1 MRDRVVLQYK
11 PYGGPRRRVTIEPA
25 SSADEWEYGY
35 WRIEEV
41 YETDCWNDAEVAV
54 YSSSGARYTVNVAV
68 GFCECPSD
76 QYHDGPCK
84 HRERAA
90 YALGHKAIPSWVDR
104 ERVDP
109 VLLDRLEDTDDAI
122 ATATQEA

>member
-1 MRDRVVLQYK
+1 MSIQQQTTGTHPEDL
-11 PYGGPRRRVTIEPA
+11 
-25 SSADEWEYGY
+25 SADAARALTECMT
-35 WRIEEV
+35 V
-41 YETDCWNDAEVAV
+41 VVDDPDCWNDAEVAV

>member
-1 MRDRVVLQYK
+1 MSIQPQTTGTHPED
-11 PYGGPRRRVTIEPA
+11 I
-25 SSADEWEYGY
+25 SADAARALTECMTVVVNDPECWSDD
-35 WRIEEV
+35 EV
-41 YETDCWNDAEVAV
+41 MV

-90 YALGHKAIPSWVDR
+90 YALGHKQIPSWVDR
-104 ERVDP
+104 DRVDP
-109 VLLDRLEDTDDAI
+109 VLLDRRASI
-122 ATATQEA
+122 AAATATQEA